1 MDRLELIRNLKQ
13 PSEEKIVLLVLDGLG
28 GVQKNRKTEL
38 EAAETPNMDR
48 LVKVS
53 EAGLMTP
60 IMPGITPGSG
70 PGHLALFGY
79 DPLEYIIG
87 RGILSALGI
96 RFPIRDGDLAAR
108 VNFATIDENNKI
120 TDRRAGRIPD
130 EINTKMCEKIREI
143 IIPGIQFFI
152 QTEKDHRAALILR
165 GKKFSE
171 NISETD
177 PQKTGVPPL
186 PVHALDN
193 SSETAVTAELINQ
206 FLEKVKD
213 KLSNESPANMILL
226 RGFALFPKI
235 PSFEELYGLNA
246 CAIAGYPMYRG
257 LASLVGMKVIDVE
270 SGVEPQFDR
279 LRELWGKYDF
289 YFVHIKYTDS
299 FGEDGNFE
307 KKVSVIE
314 EVDRNIEK
322 ILELNPDVFALTADH
337 STPVIYKAHSWHSVP
352 VLLKLK
358 WSRHSY
364 VKQFGEKDLQ
374 TGSLGI
380 INTLDLMTLIMAHS
394 GRLAKYGA

>member
-193 SSETAVTAELINQ
+193 SSETAVTAKLINQ

-289 YFVHIKYTDS
+289 YFVHIKHTDS

-352 VLLKLK
+352 VLLKSK

>member
-13 PSEEKIVLLVLDGLG
+13 PSDEKIVLLVLDGLG

-38 EAAETPNMDR
+38 EAAKTPNMDR
-48 LVKVS
+48 LIKVS

-96 RFPIRDGDLAAR
+96 RFPIRNGDLAAR

-130 EINTKMCEKIREI
+130 EINKKMCEKIREI
-143 IIPGIQFFI
+143 NIPGIQFFI

-193 SSETAVTAELINQ
+193 SSEAAVTSELINQ

-226 RGFALFPKI
+226 RGFALFTKI

-352 VLLKLK
+352 VLLKSK